1 MNYFELHLG
10 DYAAA
15 TAHLSLIEDAIYS
28 RLLRRYYLQE
38 EALPAD
44 VKQVARLA
52 GARSQEELEAVQAV
66 LDEFFTLTDT
76 GWHNKRADEEIARYK
91 SRVEAARENGKK
103 GGNPK
108 KKAGYNEPGYL
119 YAVQRQ
125 RGGSIKVGITKYP
138 APRMSDLRSKNGP
151 IDILAMVQVS
161 DMGAS
166 EAAVHRKFA
175 SVLDGEWISAPA
187 DDVVAECLGCSQ
199 ASGTEQAQMFGASS
213 QTLHTPD
220 TNLQEEEQKQQHVQP
235 LAARCR
241 FADFW
246 AAYPNKKGKQEAEKT
261 WKRRKLDSRCDELIG
276 HVRLMEAHDDGW
288 RRGYVPM
295 GSTYLNQARWEDV
308 PQESARAGPQTGQS
322 GQQLGKT
329 AQGLMALK
337 EFANGGVDQTGNFGG
352 PDAAH
357 VFGPGADAGSGGYPA
372 DRRRLAGGHH

>member
-1 MNYFELHLG
+1 MNYFEHHIG

-76 GWHNKRADEEIARYK
+76 GWHNKRADEEIARYQAK
-91 SRVEAARENGKK
+91 IEAARENG
-103 GGNPK
+103 
-108 KKAGYNEPGYL
+108 
-119 YAVQRQ
+119 R
-125 RGGSIKVGITKYP
+125 RGGRP
-138 APRMSDLRSKNGP
+138 PKNQQ
-151 IDILAMVQVS
+151 VQEKEPKETQPFS
-161 DMGAS
+161 LGSFS
-166 EAAVHRKFA
+166 E
-175 SVLDGEWISAPA
+175 
-187 DDVVAECLGCSQ
+187 
-199 ASGTEQAQMFGASS
+199 TEPKA
-213 QTLHTPD
+213 LHTPD
-220 TNLQEEEQKQQHVQP
+220 TNLQEEQQEQQHVQP

-241 FADFW
+241 FGEFW

-261 WKRRKLDSRCDELIG
+261 WKRRKLDGRCDELID

-308 PQESARAGPQTGQS
+308 PQESARAGPQTGQI

-337 EFANGGVDQTGNFGG
+337 EFANGGLDQTGNFGG

-357 VFGPGADAGSGGYPA
+357 VLGPGADAGGGGYPA